1 MSELPDLVV
10 LFQRFGIALVL
21 GLLIGVEREREK
33 GEEAFAGIRTFPLI
47 TLMGCAAGMLNDHF
61 APWSFAIT
69 FLILSA
75 FVLASYVLTASAG
88 APGLTTEIASLL
100 GFLFGAFVWWDRVE
114 LAAALAVVTVLL
126 LATKRPMER
135 LSQRIGPQ
143 DITAALQFGVIT
155 LVVLPILPD
164 RTFGP
169 LDVLNPRGIWKMVV
183 LIAGVNL
190 VGYAAIQVLG
200 SRQGIGLAGLLGG
213 LVSSTAVALGFS
225 RRSRSE
231 EGLSPALALGIVL
244 ASAIMF
250 VRVLIEAFTVNVAL
264 GRVLL
269 APIASAGG
277 VGLLACVFLWFYQ
290 SRQASKPKNGES
302 QEAEENVEASN
313 PFELWPA
320 IQFGLLFGL
329 ILFIS
334 KAAQEFAGTAG
345 VYVSSAVAGLT
356 DVDAITLSL
365 SNLAGT
371 AITKTVAARGITLAA
386 LANTAVK
393 AVITATAG
401 SSALRRYTL
410 PIFAAMIVSGI
421 VVSFVLI

>member
-1 MSELPDLVV
+1 MSELPDLVI
-10 LFQRFGIALVL
+10 LFQRFGIALAL
-21 GLLIGVEREREK
+21 GLMIGVEREKEQ
-33 GEEAFAGIRTFPLI
+33 GGAFAGIRTFPLI
-47 TLMGCAAGMLNDHF
+47 SLMGCTAGMLNDHF

-69 FLILSA
+69 FIILAA

-88 APGLTTEIASLL
+88 APGVTTEIASLL
-100 GFLFGAFVWWDRVE
+100 GFLFGAFVWWQMVE

-126 LATKRPMER
+126 LATKKPMER
-135 LSQRIGPQ
+135 LSKRIGPQ

-164 RTFGP
+164 RTYGP
-169 LDVLNPRGIWKMVV
+169 LDVLNPREIWRMVV
-183 LIAGVNL
+183 LIAAINL
-190 VGYAAIQVLG
+190 LGYGAVKILG

-231 EGLSPALALGIVL
+231 EHLSPVLGLGIVL
-244 ASAIMF
+244 ASTIMF
-250 VRVLIEAFTVNVAL
+250 IRVLLEAFTINVSL

-277 VGLLACVFLWFYQ
+277 AGLLGCAYLWFTE
-290 SRQASKPKNGES
+290 SRKTVRQRKEGSE
-302 QEAEENVEASN
+302 EAEEHVEVSN

-334 KAAQEFAGTAG
+334 KAAQEGAGTAG

-365 SNLAGT
+365 SNLAGSV
-371 AITKTVAARGITLAA
+371 ITETVAARGITLAA

-393 AVITATAG
+393 GFIAATAG
-401 SSALRRYTL
+401 SSALRRCTL
-410 PIFAAMIVSGI
+410 PVFAAMIVTGMI
-421 VVSFVLI
+421 VSFVLI

>member
-1 MSELPDLVV
+1 MSDLPDLVV
-10 LFQRFGIALVL
+10 LFQRFGIALAL
-21 GLLIGVEREREK
+21 GLFIGVEREREK
-33 GEEAFAGIRTFPLI
+33 GEVAFAGIRTFPLI
-47 TLMGCAAGMLNDHF
+47 TLMGCAAGMLNDFH
-61 APWSFAIT
+61 APWSFVLT

-100 GFLFGAFVWWDRVE
+100 GFLFGALVWWDRVE

-126 LATKRPMER
+126 LATKKPLEG
-135 LSQRIGPQ
+135 LSRRIGPQ

-164 RTFGP
+164 KAYGP
-169 LDVLNPRGIWKMVV
+169 LDVLNPRDIWKMVV
-183 LIAGVNL
+183 LIAGINL
-190 VGYAAIQVLG
+190 IGYVAIKVLG

-213 LVSSTAVALGFS
+213 LASSTAVALGFS
-225 RRSRSE
+225 RRSRDE
-231 EGLSPALALGIVL
+231 VHLSPALALGILL

-250 VRVLIEAFTVNVAL
+250 GRVLVEAFTVNVEL

-277 VGLLACVFLWFYQ
+277 VGILACAYLWFSQ
-290 SRQASKPKNGES
+290 SRRAGKSKKGKTR
-302 QEAEENVEASN
+302 QAEEDVDVSN

-320 IQFGLLFGL
+320 IQFGLLYGL
-329 ILFIS
+329 ILFVS
-334 KAAQEFAGTAG
+334 RWAQDRAGTTG
-345 VYVSSAVAGLT
+345 VYISSAVAGLT

-365 SNLAGT
+365 SHLAGD
-371 AITKTVAARGITLAA
+371 AITKRVAAQGITLAA
-386 LANTAVK
+386 LANTGVK
-393 AVITATAG
+393 AFISATAG

-410 PIFAAMIVSGI
+410 PIFAAMIITGI
-421 VVSFVLI
+421 LVSFVLI